1 MAIFHRANTTI
12 FSCDEINLED
22 PKWFGVTVLLRVP
35 PTADPEQLE
44 QLNRRLIQQ
53 AISLKCGIDVPEDNI
68 FKVFYDFVLWTAS
81 TDHATQIM
89 QITDIDIAGV
99 KIVVYPW
106 TPTFNCTTIS
116 IDNLPLHDH
125 SIAPAK
131 RPRDEIC
138 EHLKITVYGVPPHL
152 TKAQTIPRVFPNICQ
167 PSNMHIDKE
176 NIIYSFKTYAC
187 RADIP
192 STWNL
197 GIRRGTMLHLWPIWI
212 DVKSCAPPT
221 QASWARQGNS
231 VTTEPCSIN
240 VTLYANKSHSYCRCE
255 QREGPVLIVPHT

>member
-1 MAIFHRANTTI
+1 MSR
-12 FSCDEINLED
+12 
-22 PKWFGVTVLLRVP
+22 LLSIHGLLP
-35 PTADPEQLE
+35 
-44 QLNRRLIQQ
+44 LI
-53 AISLKCGIDVPEDNI
+53 
-68 FKVFYDFVLWTAS
+68 
-81 TDHATQIM
+81 
-89 QITDIDIAGV
+89 
-99 KIVVYPW
+99 
-106 TPTFNCTTIS
+106 
-116 IDNLPLHDH
+116 NLPLHDH

-221 QASWARQGNS
+221 QVSRARQGNS